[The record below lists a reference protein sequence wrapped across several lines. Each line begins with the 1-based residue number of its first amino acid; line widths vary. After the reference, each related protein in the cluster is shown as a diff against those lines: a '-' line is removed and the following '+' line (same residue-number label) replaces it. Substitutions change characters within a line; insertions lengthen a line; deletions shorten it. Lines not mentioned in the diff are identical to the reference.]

1 MATTSRI
8 RTPLNVRW
16 RRLQYQL
23 VPVLTVALCAL
34 VAWRLWQSAPRV
46 TAVGQVSVESSEV
59 RSPAAGV
66 LLDLPGGNA
75 PRLFDAVA
83 AGQVVARLEHD
94 GGQTSDV
101 VAPASGQIV
110 ALHRRPG
117 DAINRGQVIVSI
129 APDRG
134 RFITTYVRSEQRVQP
149 QPGMAVDV
157 RSKSDP
163 SRSYRTIVQ
172 RVGPQFEPVPAA
184 QLRDRKTEEWGVPV
198 VIAAPPDAPL
208 KPGELVYIGWHAG
221 GMSPIP

>member
-1 MATTSRI
+1 MPFS
-8 RTPLNVRW
+8 VRW

-23 VPVLTVALCAL
+23 VPVLTVLLCSV
-34 VAWRLWQSAPRV
+34 VAWRLWQAAPRV
-46 TAVGQVSVESSEV
+46 TAVGQVSVESTDV
-59 RSPAAGV
+59 RSPSAG
-66 LLDLPGGNA
+66 LLVDLPGGNA
-75 PRLFDAVA
+75 PRLFDAVI
-83 AGQVVARLEHD
+83 AGEVVARLEHD
-94 GGQTSDV
+94 GGQLTDI
-101 VAPASGQIV
+101 VAPASGKMV

-117 DAINRGQVIVSI
+117 DTLNRGQLILSI

-157 RSKSDP
+157 RSRSDP
-163 SRSYRTIVQ
+163 SKSYRTIVQ

-208 KPGELVYIGWHAG
+208 KPGELVYIGWYAV
-221 GMSPIP
+221 GMSQNQ